1 MPLYMLPQAFEKLV
15 DRVGS
20 PPAALPG
27 PASPLPPVDLT
38 LPGIKDAE
46 VGVPT
51 WQDMG
56 FTDPPTKVF
65 KVRSMH
71 SAMLCAWLSQFV
83 LKS

>member
-1 MPLYMLPQAFEKLV
+1 MPFYTLLQAFENLV
-15 DRVGS
+15 DCVGS
-20 PPAALPG
+20 PPAALPA
-27 PASPLPPVDLT
+27 PVSPLPPVDLT

-65 KVRSMH
+65 KVCSMVKQKKYLV
-71 SAMLCAWLSQFV
+71 LCALV
-83 LKS
+83 